1 MKHSPGSEGAASGEP
16 AARLHAVDALRAL
29 ALLGILSVNVWYFA
43 FPELLETGMRSM
55 PMETSGDQLVRF
67 ASTLIFEG
75 KAYVV
80 FSFLF
85 GLSFVLA
92 WASAARSGLS
102 EVRRSVR
109 RFTALIVLGVLHGVF
124 LFAGDI
130 LLAYAVLGFALLGMR
145 RIRTK
150 WALIVAAA
158 VLVVWAGFTLG
169 TGLLLSALEGT
180 AEMDAAMVPASD
192 PEAARAAYTGG
203 MASYLSFQL
212 AVYPTVATGIL
223 FGQGPMAFGAFLI
236 GLVVGRAQLLE
247 RILRREI
254 ATPKLLAWMFPAL
267 VVGLSLSGAAAVML
281 WGPPGSTAPAAA
293 TSENM
298 MGAELTAM
306 GMIFLAGPIQ
316 AAGYVI
322 LALLIFRSAGA
333 GPLVRAL
340 APAGR
345 MSLSNYLGQSLA
357 LAVIFSAL
365 GFGLAGQLS
374 PLAVAGVVVA
384 LWAIQLGLSAL
395 WFSRFRRG
403 PAEAPLRAWTYRR
416 APHS

>member
-1 MKHSPGSEGAASGEP
+1 MKHSPGSEGAASGGP
-16 AARLHAVDALRAL
+16 AGRLHAVDALRAL

-109 RFTALIVLGVLHGVF
+109 RFTALILLGVLHGVF

-203 MASYLSFQL
+203 IASYLSFQL

-254 ATPKLLAWMFPAL
+254 ATPKLLAWMLPAL

-345 MSLSNYLGQSLA
+345 MSLSNYLGQSLV